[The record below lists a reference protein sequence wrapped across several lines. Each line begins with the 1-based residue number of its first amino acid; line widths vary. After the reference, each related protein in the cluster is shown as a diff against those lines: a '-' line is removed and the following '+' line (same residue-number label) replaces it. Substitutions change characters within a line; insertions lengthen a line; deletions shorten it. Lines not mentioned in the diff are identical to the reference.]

1 MPPDLLGASP
11 MLGCTMKPARNLTTT
26 ELEPP
31 AFELVYESFSAL
43 SLMGDV
49 RRHQALYPEMGTVEE
64 IGDEGHFRYDFA
76 GDRVVGRGE
85 VCAVG
90 EGLLLYAFE
99 VESHQPW
106 VTSISYPEVMRI
118 RVSLEGAE
126 STSRADEPAVTID
139 GPVVQVVLEPA
150 GQPPARMQ
158 FTGPQKL
165 IMLCADRGALKR
177 YWSGREQELPALLQ
191 AFLAGTLTRTAT
203 RRLSLKAD
211 LLRCIEDVCGS
222 EQDGVART
230 LFMRAKGLEIL
241 CHVLK
246 MLEVDEGFGAAEA
259 SLQTS
264 KAVLR
269 AQQILK
275 EDFASPPSLEDLARE
290 VGVSR
295 SSLVA
300 GFRQIVG
307 QSVFGYIQE
316 LRMERARELLC
327 DTAEPIKSIASAIG
341 YCHLSSFT
349 FAIHRR
355 FAMSPSEL
363 RRSVRIQ

>member
-1 MPPDLLGASP
+1 
-11 MLGCTMKPARNLTTT
+11 MKSARNRTTIVPD
-26 ELEPP
+26 PP
-31 AFELVYESFSAL
+31 AIEVVYESVSAL
-43 SLMGDV
+43 TQMGDV
-49 RRHQALYPEMGTVEE
+49 RRHLARYPDMAAVEQ
-64 IGDEGHFRYDFA
+64 IGDDGHYRYDFA

-99 VESHQPW
+99 VESHRPW
-106 VTSISYPEVMRI
+106 VASVSYPDVMRI

-126 STSRADEPAVTID
+126 STSRVDEPDVTID
-139 GPVVQVVLEPA
+139 GPVVQLMLEPA
-150 GQPPARMQ
+150 GQPPARME
-158 FTGPQKL
+158 FSGRQKL
-165 IMLCADRGALKR
+165 ILLCADRGTLKQF
-177 YWSGREQELPALLQ
+177 WSGREQELPGLLQ
-191 AFLAGTLTRTAT
+191 AFLAGTLTQTAA

-211 LLRCIEDVCGS
+211 LLRCLEDVCS
-222 EQDGVART
+222 CEQDGVART

-246 MLEVDEGFGAAEA
+246 MLEVDEGFGAADA
-259 SLQTS
+259 SLNTS

-275 EDFASPPSLEDLARE
+275 ERFAAPPSLEDLARE
-290 VGVSR
+290 VGISR

-307 QSVFGYIQE
+307 HSVFGYIQE

-327 DTAEPIKSIASAIG
+327 DTAEPIKSIAHATG

-363 RRSVRIQ
+363 RRSARPH